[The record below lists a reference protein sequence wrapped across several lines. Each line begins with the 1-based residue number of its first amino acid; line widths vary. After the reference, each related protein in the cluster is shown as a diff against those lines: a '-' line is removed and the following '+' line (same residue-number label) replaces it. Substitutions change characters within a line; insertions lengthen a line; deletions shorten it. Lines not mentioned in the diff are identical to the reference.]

1 MIKIFQKLTARPE
14 RDKIEVAPV
23 VLNIIWAVCAP
34 FEFLAALTV
43 VGVVQALSGPLQN
56 GKQNRFEDPV
66 YKKNLQRLIERNRQ
80 FEEERNERH
89 S

>member
-1 MIKIFQKLTARPE
+1 MIWNVLGIIALVVATGAWLLVRDRIGHSTGLFAWLFARGIWQFAGTME
-14 RDKIEVAPV
+14 DK
-23 VLNIIWAVCAP
+23 
-34 FEFLAALTV
+34 
-43 VGVVQALSGPLQN
+43 GSD
-56 GKQNRFEDPV
+56 DPV

>member
-1 MIKIFQKLTARPE
+1 MFWALIKVLIGGTVENLFDRVTSKDR
-14 RDKIEVAPV
+14 RD
-23 VLNIIWAVCAP
+23 
-34 FEFLAALTV
+34 
-43 VGVVQALSGPLQN
+43 
-56 GKQNRFEDPV
+56 DPV

>member
-1 MIKIFQKLTARPE
+1 MVWTVLGIIALVVATVAWLLLREAIGLSTGPFAWLFARG
-14 RDKIEVAPV
+14 
-23 VLNIIWAVCAP
+23 IWQFAGTM
-34 FEFLAALTV
+34 ENK
-43 VGVVQALSGPLQN
+43 GSDN
-56 GKQNRFEDPV
+56 PV

>member
-1 MIKIFQKLTARPE
+1 MVWTVLGTIALVVASVAWLLVLDTVLGATGLSAGLFAWLFARG
-14 RDKIEVAPV
+14 
-23 VLNIIWAVCAP
+23 IWQFAETMGNKGCD
-34 FEFLAALTV
+34 
-43 VGVVQALSGPLQN
+43 
-56 GKQNRFEDPV
+56 DPV

>member
-1 MIKIFQKLTARPE
+1 MVWTVLGTTAF
-14 RDKIEVAPV
+14 VAATVACSLV
-23 VLNIIWAVCAP
+23 VDAFGLSTGLFAWLFARGIWQFAGSM
-34 FEFLAALTV
+34 ENKGSTDL
-43 VGVVQALSGPLQN
+43 
-56 GKQNRFEDPV
+56 V

>member
-1 MIKIFQKLTARPE
+1 MLRLALE
-14 RDKIEVAPV
+14 
-23 VLNIIWAVCAP
+23 AP
-34 FEFLAALTV
+34 F
-43 VGVVQALSGPLQN
+43 SGAIGLFSDAMS
-56 GKQNRFEDPV
+56 KDRRDDPV

>member
-1 MIKIFQKLTARPE
+1 MIWNVLGIIALVVATVAWVLVRDRISQSTGLFAWLFARGIWQFAGTME
-14 RDKIEVAPV
+14 DK
-23 VLNIIWAVCAP
+23 
-34 FEFLAALTV
+34 
-43 VGVVQALSGPLQN
+43 GSD
-56 GKQNRFEDPV
+56 DPV